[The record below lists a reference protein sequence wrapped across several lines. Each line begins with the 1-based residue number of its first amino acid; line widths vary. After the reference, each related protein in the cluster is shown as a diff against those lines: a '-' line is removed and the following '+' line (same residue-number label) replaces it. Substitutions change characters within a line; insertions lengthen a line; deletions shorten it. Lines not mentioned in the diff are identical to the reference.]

1 MRVVVLKITILIVGL
16 FLALGTLE
24 AQPPPPPD
32 PDPGGGDIPIG
43 GSLPIGSGAVI
54 LITLGVGYAA
64 KKAYQAREKIID

>member
-16 FLALGTLE
+16 FLAVGTLE
-24 AQPPPPPD
+24 AQPPPP

>member
-32 PDPGGGDIPIG
+32 PGGGDIPIG
-43 GSLPIGSGAVI
+43 GSLPIGSGAII

>member
-1 MRVVVLKITILIVGL
+1 LWACFWHWERWRRNRLHH
-16 FLALGTLE
+16 
-24 AQPPPPPD
+24 P
-32 PDPGGGDIPIG
+32 IPVAVISPFG

>member
-1 MRVVVLKITILIVGL
+1 MGL

-24 AQPPPPPD
+24 AQPPPP

>member
-24 AQPPPPPD
+24 AQPPPP

>member
-1 MRVVVLKITILIVGL
+1 MRYIARITIVVF
-16 FLALGTLE
+16 FLMLAWGVAE
-24 AQPPPPPD
+24 AQPPPP

-64 KKAYQAREKIID
+64 KKAYQAREKIIE

>member
-1 MRVVVLKITILIVGL
+1 MRYIARITIVVF
-16 FLALGTLE
+16 FLMLAWGAAE
-24 AQPPPPPD
+24 AQPPPP

-64 KKAYQAREKIID
+64 KKAYQAREKIIE